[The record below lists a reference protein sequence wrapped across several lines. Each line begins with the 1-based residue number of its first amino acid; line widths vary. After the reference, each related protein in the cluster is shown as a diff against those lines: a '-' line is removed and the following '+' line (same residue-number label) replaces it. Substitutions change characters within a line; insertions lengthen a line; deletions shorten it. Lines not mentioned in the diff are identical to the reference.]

1 MRKIIILAGL
11 LALSLTGAAHAQGW
25 GWAPQPQWSQ
35 QGDDGWERERW
46 ERRMERR
53 EMRREFWRQQ
63 REIEA
68 RRAYEAG
75 LRDAQ
80 RGPYGGWG
88 YSAR

>member
-1 MRKIIILAGL
+1 MIRRILLASLVTFSALAG
-11 LALSLTGAAHAQGW
+11 AAQAQPWGW
-25 GWAPQPQWSQ
+25 GAPPPAPPPHHWA
-35 QGDDGWERERW
+35 GDWDSRMDW

-75 LRDAQ
+75 QRDAMRERYGQ
-80 RGPYGGWG
+80 RW
-88 YSAR
+88 

>member
-1 MRKIIILAGL
+1 MIRRIALAA
-11 LALSLTGAAHAQGW
+11 LAAISLSGAAQAQPW
-25 GWAPQPQWSQ
+25 GWEAPKPHGGGWHQPTP
-35 QGDDGWERERW
+35 DWEREHW

-80 RGPYGGWG
+80 PGGWD
-88 YSAR
+88 RRW

>member
-1 MRKIIILAGL
+1 MRNRMILAAL
-11 LALSLTGAAHAQGW
+11 LALAMAGTAQAQPW
-25 GWAPQPQWSQ
+25 GWQPPPPHWTQG
-35 QGDDGWERERW
+35 GDDGWERERW

-80 RGPYGGWG
+80 RAPWG
-88 YSAR
+88 YTAR